1 VLEGV
6 VSDDTGGHLTHYP
19 AGTYLRNPEGF
30 RHAPFSKQGCTIFVK
45 LHQFQDADRRRV
57 CIDTS
62 IEPWRSGHGNLEVMS
77 LHSHGSESVAL
88 VHWPAGEVFREHSH
102 FGVEESYVIGGE
114 FIDEY
119 GRYPA
124 GTWIR
129 CRHLS
134 KHHPLVEVDTL
145 VWVKAGHLPAQ

>member
-57 CIDTS
+57 CIDTN

-88 VHWPAGEVFREHSH
+88 GLIGRLVRFFRST
-102 FGVEESYVIGGE
+102 VILAARK
-114 FIDEY
+114 FMLL
-119 GRYPA
+119 A
-124 GTWIR
+124 VN
-129 CRHLS
+129 LS
-134 KHHPLVEVDTL
+134 TSTADIQLALGFAAHI
-145 VWVKAGHLPAQ
+145 